1 MSTLLEDEVETIN
14 TTDKGW
20 KIVIFN
26 DDYTPYNVVV
36 LALQL
41 VLTLSDEIAE
51 MVCKEAH
58 SSGSA
63 VAKSNLEEEQAG
75 LMAEKIVNITK
86 CGGRFQ
92 GVRCEAQKD
101 E

>member
-1 MSTLLEDEVETIN
+1 MNTLLEDEVETLN

-26 DDYTPYNVVV
+26 DDYTPYDVVV
-36 LALQL
+36 LALQM

-63 VAKSNLEEEQAG
+63 VAKSNLEEEQAN
-75 LMAEKIVNITK
+75 LMVEKIVSITK
-86 CGGRFQ
+86 FGGRFP
-92 GVRCEAQKD
+92 GIKCEAQKD